1 MTHEQAE
8 QKAKGGDRDDIL
20 VKISCECGHQF
31 TCGGQARAVAVEC
44 PQCRMA
50 FRPQSHPAQIA
61 KAIVRNHRFITDSS
75 ESLEA
80 KITAALLDCQKDA
93 VKDVCEVLESLF
105 GIVQKY
111 SRLML
116 TLEDFEQSNDAAV
129 RAEVAAAL
137 LNKLNGL

>member
-1 MTHEQAE
+1 MTQEQAE

-80 KITAALLDCQKDA
+80 KITTALLDCQKDA
-93 VKDVCEVLESLF
+93 VKEVCEVLEPVVNNLMNDLF
-105 GIVQKY
+105 PAEGQVH
-111 SRLML
+111 
-116 TLEDFEQSNDAAV
+116 TL
-129 RAEVAAAL
+129 AAL
-137 LNKLNGL
+137 LNKLKEG